1 MTFFPVFL
9 MFSCPFFVF
18 LIFFASPDRY
28 AAIII
33 VIIVIIVLAIP
44 SPSSRPVCFA
54 WCIKQTNNNNTNN
67 RLPFFHNLFLRL
79 REQKGKSR
87 ESTSSLQKFPVT
99 DERRK
104 KKKKFA
110 VMKQIHHHNLQLNL
124 LKRSITCTK
133 LLFSHRSSAN
143 ISRIKRNKKTCHFLV
158 SFVFQT
164 SHKAT
169 LISKAPQST
178 KMTCF
183 DPIRV
188 SRDLGWLAT
197 GHQVI
202 LQDFSGLT

>member
-1 MTFFPVFL
+1 

-18 LIFFASPDRY
+18 LFFFASHDRY

-33 VIIVIIVLAIP
+33 VIIFFAIP

-54 WCIKQTNNNNTNN
+54 WCIKQTNNNNTNTGYH
-67 RLPFFHNLFLRL
+67 FFHNLFLRL

-87 ESTSSLQKFPVT
+87 KPTSSPQKFPVT

-104 KKKKFA
+104 KKKFA
-110 VMKQIHHHNLQLNL
+110 VMKQINHHNSQLKL
-124 LKRSITCTK
+124 SKRSIMCTK
-133 LLFSHRSSAN
+133 LLFPHKSSAN
-143 ISRIKRNKKTCHFLV
+143 ESRIKRNKKTCHFLV

-169 LISKAPQST
+169 LIRKARQST

-183 DPIRV
+183 DPIQV

-197 GHQVI
+197 SHQVI
-202 LQDFSGLT
+202 LQDFSDLT